1 MLNNKQKK
9 KHLNN
14 YARYSGMGFQMLA
27 IILLGVF
34 GGMKLDQ
41 WLVLEYPV
49 FVVIFATLS
58 VILAIYTAVKD
69 FLKK

>member
-27 IILLGVF
+27 IILIGVF

-41 WLVLEYPV
+41 WLGLKYPV
-49 FVVIFATLS
+49 FLVLFSILS
-58 VILAIYTAVKD
+58 VILAIYSAVKD
-69 FLKK
+69 LLK